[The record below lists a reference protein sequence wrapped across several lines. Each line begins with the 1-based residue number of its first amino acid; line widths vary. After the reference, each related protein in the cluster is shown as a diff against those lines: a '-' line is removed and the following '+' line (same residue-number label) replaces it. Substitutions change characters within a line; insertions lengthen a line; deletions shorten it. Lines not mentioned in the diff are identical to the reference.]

1 MPFKIPNSIWLQYY
15 GEGWLEDEDGNL
27 EKPDYDEEPEIGDV
41 TWQDEKIFNSDIEFI
56 RKDIS
61 TLLIAELQA
70 RIDELEHKNEVLM
83 DSYLESETINDKGEL
98 VGSLEHFRQ
107 RIAELEKE
115 CEHWHGHYQI
125 KSTLADAQAMQL
137 NELESENKALR
148 LIAGSH
154 SMSELRRN
162 RIMAGWKRG
171 DTLKNEVKHE

>member
-1 MPFKIPNSIWLQYY
+1 MS
-15 GEGWLEDEDGNL
+15 DELNILLDDLIDDAWYNGVDSDGNNMDKYMAAQKDL
-27 EKPDYDEEPEIGDV
+27 QSIK
-41 TWQDEKIFNSDIEFI
+41 QKI
-56 RKDIS
+56 
-61 TLLIAELQA
+61 IAEFHAL
-70 RIDELEHKNEVLM
+70 N
-83 DSYLESETINDKGEL
+83 
-98 VGSLEHFRQ
+98 Q

-137 NELESENKALR
+137 NKLESENEALR

-162 RIMAGWKRG
+162 RILAGWRRG

>member
-1 MPFKIPNSIWLQYY
+1 VS
-15 GEGWLEDEDGNL
+15 DELNILLDDLIDDAWYNGVDSDGNNMDKYMAAQKDL
-27 EKPDYDEEPEIGDV
+27 QSIK
-41 TWQDEKIFNSDIEFI
+41 QKI
-56 RKDIS
+56 
-61 TLLIAELQA
+61 IAEFHAL
-70 RIDELEHKNEVLM
+70 N
-83 DSYLESETINDKGEL
+83 
-98 VGSLEHFRQ
+98 Q

-137 NELESENKALR
+137 NKLESENEALR

-162 RIMAGWKRG
+162 RILAGWRRG